1 MEQKLEDNQRSARFL
16 GMTDL
21 PAEQE
26 RALLGRGRRA
36 LLVVW
41 NAEGSG
47 RRLLDVGDTYA
58 LIQLIARSP
67 RALRAALALPSAPA
81 QQTETEEVKL
91 AEIPLASME
100 ALVKEYNKHSDKPIA
115 KFRNRATAEER
126 VAAVLPAQ
134 RGRKP
139 INPTITFLPN
149 GQSQVRASSTR
160 GEVLAFIRENSPV
173 AKHDID
179 RKFGRNTAG
188 FIDKLAEMGHVKV
201 SDR

>member
-1 MEQKLEDNQRSARFL
+1 
-16 GMTDL
+16 MTDL

-36 LLVVW
+36 LLGVW

-58 LIQLIARSP
+58 LVQRIARSP
-67 RALRAALALPSAPA
+67 RALKAALALPVVAAS
-81 QQTETEEVKL
+81 QQTEPEQVKL
-91 AEIPLASME
+91 SEIPLASME
-100 ALVKEYNKHSDKPIA
+100 ELVKEYNKHSEKPIA

-139 INPTITFLPN
+139 INPTVAFLPN
-149 GQSQVRASSTR
+149 GQSQVRASSVR

-173 AKHDID
+173 AKQDID